1 MADKQPTYEE
11 MLTEVEAIIADLQ
24 AEDMPLDRVISMV
37 KRGYTLLT
45 ELKNRLDTVSLQI
58 TELRDG
64 NPANEEQS

>member
-24 AEDMPLDRVISMV
+24 EEDMPLDRVISMV

-64 NPANEEQS
+64 NTTNEEQS